1 MPTYV
6 YEVISEDGEPGER
19 FEVVQK
25 MTDDPLTVHPESG
38 LAVRRVFLPFQI
50 AGPTSS
56 VKTDRALADDGKL
69 ERMGFTNYVKS
80 DEGKYEKVVGK
91 GPDLLNR

>member
-1 MPTYV
+1 M
-6 YEVISEDGEPGER
+6 
-19 FEVVQK
+19 
-25 MTDDPLTVHPESG
+25 
-38 LAVRRVFLPFQI
+38 FLPFHV

-69 ERMGFTNYVKS
+69 ERMGFTKYVKS